1 MVGDNAIEASQPEFS
16 EDWTNWVHL
25 CAEMDPI
32 LQNLSGF
39 GQVHPWIHQEQVGQE
54 HTQTVWW
61 AFITIPLALSTK

>member
-1 MVGDNAIEASQPEFS
+1 MVGDNAIEVSQPEFS

-39 GQVHPWIHQEQVGQE
+39 GQVHPWIHQEQV
-54 HTQTVWW
+54 V
-61 AFITIPLALSTK
+61 